1 MCIAFSI
8 GKSCRGLLPSPVVG
22 QTRAERRNILRV
34 CVSHWMIDAILA
46 VNVLPSLYFQMFHHA
61 MYMILIMI
69 IICVF
74 LLYAHVTVSDFLFF
88 LAHRT
93 SLSCRSSE
101 YSSSSSSAT
110 VQGASAFH
118 CRIIAHYNNNNLRV
132 SVRE

>member
-1 MCIAFSI
+1 M
-8 GKSCRGLLPSPVVG
+8 G

-34 CVSHWMIDAILA
+34 SVSHWVIDAILA

-74 LLYAHVTVSDFLFF
+74 LLCIYVTVSDFLFF

-101 YSSSSSSAT
+101 YSSSSSAT